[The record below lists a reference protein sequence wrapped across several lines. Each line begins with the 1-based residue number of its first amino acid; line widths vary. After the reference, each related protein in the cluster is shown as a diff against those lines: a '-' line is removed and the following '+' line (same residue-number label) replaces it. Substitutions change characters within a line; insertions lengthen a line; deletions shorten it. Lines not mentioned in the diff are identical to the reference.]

1 MVSGRSLCSEIS
13 KILALR
19 AHLILPYVSR
29 VTLNIK
35 NSIGAGDRYKINN
48 YKYKEVKYKQFYFIQ
63 YNKNAWINIL

>member
-1 MVSGRSLCSEIS
+1 MS

-35 NSIGAGDRYKINN
+35 SSIGSGDRYKINN
-48 YKYKEVKYKQFYFIQ
+48 YKYKEVQLYFIQ
-63 YNKNAWINIL
+63 YNKNAWINIVIGG